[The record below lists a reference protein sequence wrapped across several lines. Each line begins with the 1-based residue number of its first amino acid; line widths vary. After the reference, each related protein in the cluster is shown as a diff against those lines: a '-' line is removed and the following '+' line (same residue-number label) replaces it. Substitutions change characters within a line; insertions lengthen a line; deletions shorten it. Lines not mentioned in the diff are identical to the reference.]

1 MSYSMSSGEIIE
13 RALRKIRA
21 FSINDQTPDPVHVEE
36 ARFYLDMILAETSGS
51 GPLMQKRQQAVTL
64 SLTTA
69 TATLDLQPGSP
80 DVDEDDPTLTQIPPT
95 GIVDVKSARLLV
107 NDSDCGEIK
116 LIRLLEFE
124 KISVKSTG
132 GQPTHATVRMNGI
145 EKPIMTFWPVPTFT
159 SGTMKVRLLVE
170 KGFPTIVGELDD
182 RPDIRAAW
190 QLWLVTR
197 LAYELGSGPIVMRSR
212 DELTAMQR
220 DALRAKQR
228 LEAHSNREP
237 LTQPRVVKSAW

>member
-21 FSINDQTPDPVHVEE
+21 FSINDQTPDPVHVKE

-64 SLTTA
+64 PLTTG

-107 NDSDCGEIK
+107 
-116 LIRLLEFE
+116 
-124 KISVKSTG
+124 
-132 GQPTHATVRMNGI
+132 
-145 EKPIMTFWPVPTFT
+145 
-159 SGTMKVRLLVE
+159 E
-170 KGFPTIVGELDD
+170 KGSPTIVGELDD

-190 QLWLVTR
+190 QLWLVRR

-212 DELTAMQR
+212 DELTAIQR
-220 DALRAKQR
+220 DALRAKQF